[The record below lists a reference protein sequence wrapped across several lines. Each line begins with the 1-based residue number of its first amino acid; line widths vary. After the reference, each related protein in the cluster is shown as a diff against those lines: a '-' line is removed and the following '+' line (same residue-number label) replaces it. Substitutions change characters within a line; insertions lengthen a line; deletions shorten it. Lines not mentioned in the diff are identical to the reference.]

1 MSDNINQPSHYVYGK
16 IECIDAIESAVNGL
30 SGFES
35 FCTGNAIKYL
45 WRWKLKGGVDD
56 LRKAEWYIKKLIEEQ
71 TNGN

>member
-1 MSDNINQPSHYVYGK
+1 MSDNINQPSHYTYGK
-16 IECIDAIESAVNGL
+16 IDCIDAIDSAVTGL

>member
-1 MSDNINQPSHYVYGK
+1 MSDNINQPSHYTYGK
-16 IECIDAIESAVNGL
+16 IDCIDAIDSAVSGL

>member
-1 MSDNINQPSHYVYGK
+1 VSDNINQPSHYTNGE
-16 IECIDAIESAVNGL
+16 IECIDAIDSAVKGLNGL
-30 SGFES
+30 ES